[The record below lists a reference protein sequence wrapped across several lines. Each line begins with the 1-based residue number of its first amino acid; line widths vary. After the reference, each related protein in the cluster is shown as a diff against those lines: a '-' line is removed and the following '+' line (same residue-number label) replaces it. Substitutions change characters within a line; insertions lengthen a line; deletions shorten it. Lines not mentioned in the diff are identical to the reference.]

1 MRESI
6 SLEETTRFMRM
17 SKISFIEYDTHSI
30 DVFKYLTT
38 KETHIKYINQ
48 FTKDGIKSSIRN
60 LRIKELLGG
69 EDVNNSKIPREKDVD
84 TFVIHID
91 EIHGYSYSS
100 FVKRG
105 NDLLNILRYVRTN
118 KYSLIFTVPLNID
131 NITSIDRKIL
141 HSSSFGCNIENNI
154 ITSVK
159 NRYV

>member
-1 MRESI
+1 MRDSI
-6 SLEETTRFMRM
+6 SIEETTRFMRM
-17 SKISFIEYDTHSI
+17 SKISFIVYDTHSI

-38 KETHIKYINQ
+38 KETHIKYINE
-48 FTKDGIKSSIRN
+48 FTKYGIKSSIRN
-60 LRIKELLGG
+60 LRIKELLGS
-69 EDVNNSKIPREKDVD
+69 ENINNSKIPREKDVD
-84 TFVIHID
+84 TFVIHIN

-105 NDLLNILRYVRTN
+105 KDLLDILRYVRTS
-118 KYSLIFTVPLNID
+118 KYNLIFTVPLNNN

-141 HSSSFGCNIENNI
+141 YSSSFGCNIENNI